1 MDTELSF
8 RDFRKIASYIEK
20 NVGIKMPD
28 VKKTMVQSR
37 ISQRLR
43 ALNIPTYEEYIN
55 YAFGKGVPNDEEL
68 VLMIDAVTTNLT
80 EFFRESGHFDFMTG
94 TALPFLA
101 GQGKRFIKIW
111 SAGCSTGE
119 EPYTLSI
126 VMQEFMQKNPGLVD
140 GYSILATDISTK
152 VLNQAASAVYAMDS
166 IKNLTVDMKKKY
178 FLRSKDRQS
187 AQVRVK
193 PEVRKHVSFAR
204 LNFMDDDFGFRDIIQ
219 IIFCR
224 NVLIYFD
231 KPTQEAVIR
240 KFLDF
245 LEPGGFLFLGHS
257 ETIFGMN
264 LPLKNV
270 SPTVFQR
277 VEGGI

>member
-1 MDTELSF
+1 MDTELSYK
-8 RDFRKIASYIEK
+8 DFKKIASYIEK

-28 VKKTMVQSR
+28 VKKTMVQAR

-43 ALNIPTYEEYIN
+43 ALNIPTYDEYIK
-55 YAFGKGVPNDEEL
+55 YAFGKGVPNEDEL

-80 EFFRESGHFDFMTG
+80 EFFRESAHFDYMMSS
-94 TALPFLA
+94 ALPFLA
-101 GQGKRFIKIW
+101 QQGKRFVKLW

-126 VMQEFMQKNPGLVD
+126 VMQEFMRKNHGVFD
-140 GYSILATDISTK
+140 GYSVLATDISTK
-152 VLNQAASAVYAMDS
+152 VLNQAAGAVYSIDS
-166 IKNLTVDMKKKY
+166 LKNMSLEMKRNY
-178 FLRSKDRQS
+178 FLRSKNREES
-187 AQVRVK
+187 KVRVK
-193 PEVRKHVSFAR
+193 PEVRNHVSFAR
-204 LNFMDDDFGFRDIIQ
+204 LNFMDSDFGFRDVIQ

-277 VEGGI
+277 VQGAV

>member
-1 MDTELSF
+1 
-8 RDFRKIASYIEK
+8 
-20 NVGIKMPD
+20 
-28 VKKTMVQSR
+28 
-37 ISQRLR
+37 
-43 ALNIPTYEEYIN
+43 
-55 YAFGKGVPNDEEL
+55 
-68 VLMIDAVTTNLT
+68 
-80 EFFRESGHFDFMTG
+80 
-94 TALPFLA
+94 
-101 GQGKRFIKIW
+101 
-111 SAGCSTGE
+111 
-119 EPYTLSI
+119 
-126 VMQEFMQKNPGLVD
+126 MQKNPGLVD